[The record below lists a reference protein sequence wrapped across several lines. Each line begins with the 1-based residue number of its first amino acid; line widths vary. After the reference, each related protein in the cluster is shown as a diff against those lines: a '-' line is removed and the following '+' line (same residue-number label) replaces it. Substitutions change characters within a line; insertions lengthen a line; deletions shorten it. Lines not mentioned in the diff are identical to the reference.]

1 MYHSPFRCACH
12 YNTQVLQAAKDVSA
26 SHDAL
31 IDLLESIEN
40 FLSRLNIYTRIPP
53 MPIMTEIIVKILVE
67 LLSTLAVATKQMK
80 QGRPSESLLVYAS
93 LISP

>member
-1 MYHSPFRCACH
+1 
-12 YNTQVLQAAKDVSA
+12 VLQATKDVSA

-40 FLSRLNIYTRIPP
+40 FLNRLNIYTKIPP
-53 MPIMTEIIVKILVE
+53 RPIMTEIIVKILVE

-80 QGRPSESLLVYAS
+80 QGRPSE
-93 LISP
+93 